1 MGLGASW
8 HHKAQSGAGWAWESL
23 PSPVQGS
30 YQCLSGKLLGT
41 SVLEG
46 NARHVQSIITRNNI
60 AWNIWVPFMSLFIGK
75 SVFFSERTKLAALA
89 KVDFLL
95 QHLRKK
101 QIVLQCTL
109 RMSLLIELY
118 SSPDK
123 SHAGPSLMETIH
135 GICTIYD
142 LDFSTYP
149 WPSWGKGQFCHNK
162 DGSSSWQ
169 GLLRGECIWC
179 QIWAWFKSSNANNWW
194 KMFAFVLF
202 EKKKWSH

>member
-1 MGLGASW
+1 MSLGIPALTC
-8 HHKAQSGAGWAWESL
+8 AWEL
-23 PSPVQGS
+23 PVPLWEAVGNLGVGRECQACAIYYHSEQ
-30 YQCLSGKLLGT
+30 YCLEHLAPIH
-41 SVLEG
+41 E
-46 NARHVQSIITRNNI
+46 
-60 AWNIWVPFMSLFIGK
+60 PFHWQKCL
-75 SVFFSERTKLAALA
+75 FSERTKLAALA

-101 QIVLQCTL
+101 QTVLQCTL

-123 SHAGPSLMETIH
+123 SHAAPSLMETIH
-135 GICTIYD
+135 GICIIYD
-142 LDFSTYP
+142 LDSSTHP

-169 GLLRGECIWC
+169 GLVRGECIWC

-194 KMFAFVLF
+194 KMFAFVPF
-202 EKKKWSH
+202 EKKKWTH